1 MEIGLVLGGG
11 GARGSAHI
19 GVIQALEARDLT
31 PVAIA
36 GCSMGAI
43 VGAFCAAGFSAAE
56 MQEIMSELT
65 YQQLLSFGGMGGLI
79 GGRKILTL
87 LERHLPAT
95 FEELAHPLHVTT
107 VDVQTGELVVLRSGP
122 LAPALRASSAIPGIF
137 SPVEH
142 RGFYLVDGGLLNNL
156 PVDVIRTMTLHP
168 VVAVDVAAPPNRKLD
183 FGKDKPT
190 LGQRIEAMVS
200 GQESLLDGLF
210 RRALTVELFM
220 KTFDVPQR
228 VMTEMRLAMQ
238 PPDLLIRPR
247 LDPQFGVEDFD
258 RQVEAIEEGYR
269 SAIAAI
275 DRWLMSYGE
284 SRMGTS

>member
-1 MEIGLVLGGG
+1 
-11 GARGSAHI
+11 
-19 GVIQALEARDLT
+19 
-31 PVAIA
+31 
-36 GCSMGAI
+36 
-43 VGAFCAAGFSAAE
+43 
-56 MQEIMSELT
+56 
-65 YQQLLSFGGMGGLI
+65 
-79 GGRKILTL
+79 
-87 LERHLPAT
+87 
-95 FEELAHPLHVTT
+95 
-107 VDVQTGELVVLRSGP
+107 VVLRSGP

>member
-142 RGFYLVDGGLLNNL
+142 RGHFLVDGGLLNNL

-168 VVAVDVAAPPNRKLD
+168 IVAVDVAAPPNRRLD

-190 LGQRIEAMVS
+190 LSQRIEAMVS
-200 GQESLLDGLF
+200 GEESLLDSLF

-247 LDPQFGVEDFD
+247 LDPQFGAEDFD
-258 RQVEAIEEGYR
+258 RQGEAIEAGYR

-275 DRWLMSYGE
+275 DEWLMSKGE
-284 SRMGTS
+284 